1 MRGLRINPTPLGLQR
16 PLADRFIGFFVERL
30 GDRRW
35 AALIRQ
41 AANDHR
47 ALQIARP
54 NPHRIAQAD
63 QARRLDPLFIYQYL
77 AMLDSFLSERAGLE
91 ESRRPQPLIEPNAD
105 ARRLRLRAGET
116 GLATSSHQRGSVE

>member
-1 MRGLRINPTPLGLQR
+1 MRGLRIDPTPLGMER

-30 GDRRW
+30 SDRRW

-41 AANDHR
+41 ATNDNGP
-47 ALQIARP
+47 LQVARP

-63 QARRLDPLFIYQYL
+63 QSSGLDPLFIDQYL
-77 AMLDSFLSERAGLE
+77 AVLDGFLSERAGLE

-105 ARRLRLRAGET
+105 SRSLRLRAGET
-116 GLATSSHQRGSVE
+116 GLATSRHQRGSVE

>member
-1 MRGLRINPTPLGLQR
+1 MRGLRIDPTPLGMER

-41 AANDHR
+41 ATNDNGP
-47 ALQIARP
+47 LQVARP

-63 QARRLDPLFIYQYL
+63 QPSRLDPLFIDQHL
-77 AMLDSFLSERAGLE
+77 AMLDRFLSKGPGLE
-91 ESRRPQPLIEPNAD
+91 ESRRPKPLVEPDAD
-105 ARRLRLRAGET
+105 SGCLRLRAGES